1 MLSLALSALLTIS
14 PLLFQQSAEV
24 AAKFDRAVEFQR
36 RDQLEQA
43 AEEYRGLLTIAPN
56 YAEAQAN
63 YGAVLSRLGRY
74 EEAVRAYQAAL
85 SLNARLTPVMF
96 NLGIAHYRAGEF
108 AKAAEILKQFVVISP
123 DNSQAHR
130 LLGISLVE
138 LGRESEAVEHLQP
151 AMAEASDDV
160 TVLYYLGLAY
170 LRLQRA
176 ERDEVIQRLARS
188 GEGKPLAK
196 MLQGQLDLEHFEF
209 DVAAHRLEEAAA
221 LNPDL
226 PRLQGLLALAY
237 LKLGRTKE
245 AIVCF
250 ERELSR
256 APDDFFVLY
265 YLGYAQDKLGNLNVA
280 KSRVEAALRVKPESA
295 EANALYGKI
304 LFRQGQ
310 AKAALAPIEKVVKQR
325 PLDSE
330 TRYLR
335 ARIYQRLGRAEDA
348 KREFAEVDR
357 LKSQERNG
365 ENAKPKDQ

>member
-1 MLSLALSALLTIS
+1 MLSLALSALLAIS
-14 PLLFQQSAEV
+14 FPLFQQSAEV
-24 AAKFDRAVEFQR
+24 AAKFNRAVELQR
-36 RDQLEQA
+36 REQLEQA
-43 AEEYRGLLTIAPN
+43 AEEYRGLLAIAPN
-56 YAEAQAN
+56 YAEAHAN

-74 EEAVRAYQAAL
+74 EEAVKAYQAAL

-108 AKAAEILKQFVVISP
+108 AKAAEVLKQFVDISP

-138 LGRESEAVEHLQP
+138 QGRESEAVAHLQP

-170 LRLQRA
+170 LRLQRT
-176 ERDEVIQRLARS
+176 ESEEVIERLARS

-196 MLQGQLDLEHFEF
+196 MLQGQLNLERFEF
-209 DVAAHRLEEAAA
+209 DLAASRFEEAAA
-221 LNPDL
+221 VQQDL

-237 LKLGRTKE
+237 LKLGRTKD

-265 YLGYAQDKLGNLNVA
+265 YLGYAQDKLGNLNHA
-280 KSRVEAALRVKPESA
+280 RTRVEAALRVNPESS

-304 LFRQGQ
+304 LFRQGSS
-310 AKAALAPIEKVVKQR
+310 KGR
-325 PLDSE
+325 
-330 TRYLR
+330 LR
-335 ARIYQRLGRAEDA
+335 TD
-348 KREFAEVDR
+348 
-357 LKSQERNG
+357 
-365 ENAKPKDQ
+365 